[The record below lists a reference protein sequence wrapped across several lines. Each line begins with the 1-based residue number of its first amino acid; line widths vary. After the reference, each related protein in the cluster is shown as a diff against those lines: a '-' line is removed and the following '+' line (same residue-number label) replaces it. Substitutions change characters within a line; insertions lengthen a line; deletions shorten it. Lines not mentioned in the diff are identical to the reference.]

1 MTSEDLR
8 NIGQFYLDVQQTKVA
23 CEHRMQKLLEH
34 KLIEAG
40 AAQLVHSSSTKSSD
54 DEPRSDFR
62 KLKLEV
68 LDESL
73 AKKVTERVKE
83 SKEFGILL
91 QHKSRLVKQE
101 SDLLKSAEELFNNSS
116 IWKYCF
122 KAGEIIVTENGYK
135 PIEEIR
141 AGDMVIGQNGDLT
154 RVIETYER
162 DYSGNMITITTRKS
176 LPLTCTPE
184 HPILVGRRKYTRDIK
199 FGVTKSGRFVK
210 RVTVSDLRWTLAKSV
225 KPGDV
230 LVIPKLKNASVATIP
245 STIEMEA
252 YTSRASL
259 LKIKQF
265 VLTAPLARVFGR
277 FAADGS
283 LGKSDNGR
291 RYQPH
296 IIFGKHEDT
305 TEYEDILSGLGITY
319 RVDSPPSLVST
330 KNLVIGRD
338 SMGRMLEE
346 LTGTDCYSRRIP
358 KSVMFGSKE
367 VAQAFL
373 QGYHDGDGHDRLDKR
388 TGMTG
393 KNISSV
399 CEGVMLQL
407 QLLGTR
413 CGILPSLGRSQVP
426 IKQILCGREVN
437 CKSSHYRLDYILDS
451 NRKQQHAEDEDNY
464 YVTVKKVDISNYSG
478 KVHNFQTENNT
489 YLVSNMLVH
498 NCERVRG
505 LGPVA
510 AMTFFT
516 IINTDKIVDR
526 EHGEVVTAGKI
537 NKYLGLVPGQRL
549 RSGEKMGFN
558 TQMKGR
564 AWMIS
569 RNVIMAND
577 SYYATLY
584 RLQKELYTN
593 RPDLIAQNGYTV
605 RDKQGHYIAVLE
617 LNSPKAKPKTKTKK
631 NKKAQEEKQKQ
642 TVFCHACNKEVAVV
656 TIEDK
661 KKRPG
666 WKAWIDAM
674 ASRYVRKIILSH
686 ATEIIAVAEG
696 LKFSRHQNYIPP
708 KPEFPSEIDDVLEEF
723 REQRAVQLKRYREQF
738 AATGNTEVIRNNMQ
752 SYWENTSSNRQKS
765 RA

>member
-40 AAQLVHSSSTKSSD
+40 AAQLVHSSAKSSD

-73 AKKVTERVKE
+73 AKKVTEHVKE

-101 SDLLKSAEELFNNSS
+101 SDLLKSAEELFNDSS
-116 IWKYCF
+116 IWKF
-122 KAGEIIVTENGYK
+122 
-135 PIEEIR
+135 
-141 AGDMVIGQNGDLT
+141 
-154 RVIETYER
+154 
-162 DYSGNMITITTRKS
+162 
-176 LPLTCTPE
+176 
-184 HPILVGRRKYTRDIK
+184 
-199 FGVTKSGRFVK
+199 
-210 RVTVSDLRWTLAKSV
+210 
-225 KPGDV
+225 
-230 LVIPKLKNASVATIP
+230 
-245 STIEMEA
+245 
-252 YTSRASL
+252 
-259 LKIKQF
+259 
-265 VLTAPLARVFGR
+265 
-277 FAADGS
+277 
-283 LGKSDNGR
+283 
-291 RYQPH
+291 
-296 IIFGKHEDT
+296 
-305 TEYEDILSGLGITY
+305 
-319 RVDSPPSLVST
+319 
-330 KNLVIGRD
+330 
-338 SMGRMLEE
+338 
-346 LTGTDCYSRRIP
+346 
-358 KSVMFGSKE
+358 
-367 VAQAFL
+367 
-373 QGYHDGDGHDRLDKR
+373 
-388 TGMTG
+388 
-393 KNISSV
+393 
-399 CEGVMLQL
+399 
-407 QLLGTR
+407 
-413 CGILPSLGRSQVP
+413 
-426 IKQILCGREVN
+426 
-437 CKSSHYRLDYILDS
+437 
-451 NRKQQHAEDEDNY
+451 
-464 YVTVKKVDISNYSG
+464 
-478 KVHNFQTENNT
+478 
-489 YLVSNMLVH
+489 
-498 NCERVRG
+498 CERVRG

-549 RSGEKMGFN
+549 KSGEKMGFN

-569 RNVIMAND
+569 RNVIMASD
-577 SYYATLY
+577 PYYRTIY
-584 RLQKELYTN
+584 TLQKELYTN

-605 RDKQGHYIAVLE
+605 RDKQGHYIAALE
-617 LNSPKAKPKTKTKK
+617 LNTTKAKPKTKTKK
-631 NKKAQEEKQKQ
+631 NKKKAQEEKEKQ

-656 TIEDK
+656 TVEDK